1 MRLLCVLLQLLELAS
16 RVDCPGEA
24 VVIESTSV
32 KGLGNVADCVVRWGT
47 LKVGDHFVVGKAVR
61 SLLSP

>member
-1 MRLLCVLLQLLELAS
+1 LELAAAANA
-16 RVDCPGEA
+16 PGEA

-47 LKVGDHFVVGKAVR
+47 LKTGDHFVVGNTVGGVR
-61 SLLSP
+61 